1 MKGFDELLPP
11 SWKSVLS
18 EELESDYF
26 RRLLEFVRGEYDSH
40 TVYPAESDI
49 FRAFDQT
56 PFESVKVVVI
66 GQDPYHGPGQANG
79 LCFSVNDGIKVPR
92 SLKNIFAEI
101 ERDLGKEPPVSGDL
115 SRWAG
120 QGVFLLNATLTVRA
134 GQAGSHRARGWEGFT
149 DAVVRKLNE
158 GRSGLV
164 FMLWGSTAIE
174 KGGMIDRDRHL
185 ALTSAHPSPL
195 SAYRGFKSNG
205 HFGKANDYLKKNGLK
220 PIDW

>member
-1 MKGFDELLPP
+1 MKSFDELLSP

-26 RRLLEFVRGEYDSH
+26 KRLVEFVRAEYDSQS
-40 TVYPAESDI
+40 VYPVESDI
-49 FRAFDQT
+49 FRAFDCT
-56 PFESVKVVVI
+56 PFESVKVVII
-66 GQDPYHGPGQANG
+66 GQDPYHGAGQANG
-79 LCFSVNDGIKVPR
+79 LCFSVNEGTSMPR
-92 SLKNIFAEI
+92 SLKNIFNEI

-134 GQAGSHRARGWEGFT
+134 GKAGSHCARGWERFT

-164 FMLWGSTAIE
+164 FMLWGNSAIK
-174 KGGMIDRDRHL
+174 KGEIIDRDRHL
-185 ALTSAHPSPL
+185 VLTSAHPSPL
-195 SAYRGFKSNG
+195 SVYRGFKGNG
-205 HFGKANDYLKKNGLK
+205 HFGKANDYLEKNGSK